1 MPDNNKLINISL
13 LLNIFVSIIFAALV
27 GTGVWYLFKVL
38 TPQTI
43 SVSGSST
50 SQIKNQIAS
59 YSLTI
64 EVSDKDKAKAVEA
77 LSQRAKDVVQL
88 IKDFGIPEEDIETTS
103 LNVYQRQDSVY
114 RDGVT
119 TYELGDWYASY
130 TINTKL
136 RDLTR
141 SDDLT
146 ALLATVEKA
155 SMWGPNLTI
164 DDKTIDEE
172 ALLSAAIEDARSK
185 ATAIATG
192 IGKKLGRV
200 VMINEGSAQY
210 MFGGVRYDMASGMGG
225 GAGIPVEPGSTST
238 YKNVTVVFELK

>member
-13 LLNIFVSIIFAALV
+13 LLNIFISIVFAALI
-27 GTGVWYLFKVL
+27 GTGVWYLFKML

-50 SQIKNQIAS
+50 SQVKNQIAS

-64 EVSDKDKAKAVEA
+64 EVSDADKAKAVEA
-77 LSQRAKDVVQL
+77 LTERSKNVVQM

-103 LNVYQRQDSVY
+103 LNIYQRQDSVY
-114 RDGVT
+114 RGGVT
-119 TYELGDWYASY
+119 TYELGDWFASY
-130 TINTKL
+130 TVNTKL
-136 RDLTR
+136 RDLSK

-164 DDKTIDEE
+164 DDEMIDEE
-172 ALLSAAIEDARSK
+172 ALLNAAIEDARSK
-185 ATAIATG
+185 ASAIASG
-192 IGKKLGRV
+192 LGKKLGRAV
-200 VMINEGSAQY
+200 QINEGSAQY
-210 MFGGVRYDMASGMGG
+210 IYGGVKYNEAFGAGG
-225 GAGIPVEPGSTST
+225 GGIPVEPGSTST
-238 YKNVTVVFELK
+238 YKNVTVIFELK

>member
-13 LLNIFVSIIFAALV
+13 LLNIFISIVFAALI
-27 GTGVWYLFKVL
+27 GTGVWYLFKML

-50 SQIKNQIAS
+50 SQVKNQIAS

-64 EVSDKDKAKAVEA
+64 EVSDADKAKAVEA
-77 LSQRAKDVVQL
+77 LTERSKNVVQM

-103 LNVYQRQDSVY
+103 LNIYQRQDSVY
-114 RDGVT
+114 RGGVT
-119 TYELGDWYASY
+119 TYELGDWFASY
-130 TINTKL
+130 TVNTKL
-136 RDLTR
+136 RDLSK

-164 DDKTIDEE
+164 DDEMIDEE
-172 ALLSAAIEDARSK
+172 ALLNAAIEDARSK
-185 ATAIATG
+185 ASAIASG
-192 IGKKLGRV
+192 LGKKLGRAV
-200 VMINEGSAQY
+200 QINEGSAQY
-210 MFGGVRYDMASGMGG
+210 IYGGVKYNEALGAGG
-225 GAGIPVEPGSTST
+225 GGIPVEPGSTST
-238 YKNVTVVFELK
+238 YKNVTVIFELK

>member
-13 LLNIFVSIIFAALV
+13 LLNIFISIVFAALI
-27 GTGVWYLFKVL
+27 GTGVWYLFKML

-50 SQIKNQIAS
+50 SQVKNHIAS

-64 EVSDKDKAKAVEA
+64 EVSDADKSKAVEA
-77 LSQRAKDVVQL
+77 LTERSKNVVQM

-103 LNVYQRQDSVY
+103 LNIYQRQDSVY
-114 RDGVT
+114 RGGVT
-119 TYELGDWYASY
+119 TYELGDWFASY
-130 TINTKL
+130 TVNTKL
-136 RDLTR
+136 RDLSK

-164 DDKTIDEE
+164 DDEMIDEE
-172 ALLSAAIEDARSK
+172 ALLNAAIEDARSK
-185 ATAIATG
+185 ASAIAAG
-192 IGKKLGRV
+192 LGKKLGRAV
-200 VMINEGSAQY
+200 QISEGSAQY
-210 MFGGVRYDMASGMGG
+210 IYGGVKYNEALGAGG
-225 GAGIPVEPGSTST
+225 GGIPVEPGSTST
-238 YKNVTVVFELK
+238 YKNVTVIFELK

>member
-185 ATAIATG
+185 ASAIATG

>member
-13 LLNIFVSIIFAALV
+13 LLNIFISIVFAALI
-27 GTGVWYLFKVL
+27 GTGVWYLFKML

-50 SQIKNQIAS
+50 SQVKNQIAS

-64 EVSDKDKAKAVEA
+64 EVSDADKAKAVEA
-77 LSQRAKDVVQL
+77 LTERSKNVVQM

-103 LNVYQRQDSVY
+103 LNIYQRQDSVY
-114 RDGVT
+114 RGGVT
-119 TYELGDWYASY
+119 TYELGDWFASY
-130 TINTKL
+130 TVNTKL
-136 RDLTR
+136 RDLSK

-164 DDKTIDEE
+164 DDEMIDEE
-172 ALLSAAIEDARSK
+172 ALLNAAIEDARSK
-185 ATAIATG
+185 ASAIAAG
-192 IGKKLGRV
+192 LGKKLGRAV
-200 VMINEGSAQY
+200 QINEGSAQY
-210 MFGGVRYDMASGMGG
+210 IYGGVKYNEALGAGG
-225 GAGIPVEPGSTST
+225 GGIPVEPGSTST
-238 YKNVTVVFELK
+238 YKNVTVIFELK

>member
-13 LLNIFVSIIFAALV
+13 LLNIFISIVFAALI
-27 GTGVWYLFKVL
+27 GTGVWYLFKML

-50 SQIKNQIAS
+50 SQVKNQIAS

-64 EVSDKDKAKAVEA
+64 EVSDADKAKAVEA
-77 LSQRAKDVVQL
+77 LTERSKNVVQM

-103 LNVYQRQDSVY
+103 LNIYQRQDSVY
-114 RDGVT
+114 RGGVT
-119 TYELGDWYASY
+119 TYELGDWFASY
-130 TINTKL
+130 TVNTKL
-136 RDLTR
+136 RDLSK

-164 DDKTIDEE
+164 DDEMIDEE
-172 ALLSAAIEDARSK
+172 ALLNTAIEDARSK
-185 ATAIATG
+185 ASAIATG
-192 IGKKLGRV
+192 VGKKLGRV
-200 VMINEGSAQY
+200 IQINEGSVQY
-210 MFGGVRYDMASGMGG
+210 MYGGVKYDAGLGAGG
-225 GAGIPVEPGSTST
+225 GGIPVEPGSTST
-238 YKNVTVVFELK
+238 YKNVTVIFELK

>member
-1 MPDNNKLINISL
+1 MPDNNKLINVSL
-13 LLNIFVSIIFAALV
+13 LLNIFVSIVFAALV

-43 SVSGSST
+43 SVSGSSS
-50 SQIKNQIAS
+50 SQITNQIAS
-59 YSLTI
+59 YSLTL
-64 EVSDKDKAKAVEA
+64 EVSDADKAKAVEG
-77 LSQRAKDVVQL
+77 LSERSKSVTQL

-103 LNVYQRQDSVY
+103 LNIYQRQDSVY

-119 TYELGDWYASY
+119 TYELGDWFASY

-136 RDLTR
+136 RDLTK
-141 SDDLT
+141 SEDLT
-146 ALLATVEKA
+146 ALLATVEGA

-172 ALLSAAIEDARSK
+172 GLLNAAIEDARSK
-185 ATAIATG
+185 GTAIATG
-192 IGKKLGRV
+192 VGKKLGRV
-200 VMINEGSAQY
+200 IQINEGSAQY
-210 MFGGVRYDMASGMGG
+210 MYGGVKYDMAMGAGG

-238 YKNVTVVFELK
+238 YKNVTVIFELK

>member
-1 MPDNNKLINISL
+1 MPDIKKLINISL
-13 LLNIFVSIIFAALV
+13 LVNIFVSIVFAALV
-27 GTGVWYLFKVL
+27 GMGVWYLVKVS

-50 SQIKNQIAS
+50 SVVKNQIAS

-64 EVSDKDKAKAVEA
+64 EVSDPDKAKAVEA
-77 LSQRAKDVVQL
+77 LSERAKSVVQI
-88 IKDFGIPEEDIETTS
+88 IKDFGIPEADVETTS

-114 RDGVT
+114 RGGVT
-119 TYELGDWYASY
+119 TYELGDWFASY

-136 RDLTR
+136 RDLTK

-172 ALLSAAIEDARSK
+172 ALLSEAIEDARSK
-185 ATAIATG
+185 ASAIAAG
-192 IGKKLGRV
+192 VGKSLEK
-200 VMINEGSAQY
+200 
-210 MFGGVRYDMASGMGG
+210 
-225 GAGIPVEPGSTST
+225 
-238 YKNVTVVFELK
+238 

>member
-1 MPDNNKLINISL
+1 MPDIKKLINISL
-13 LLNIFVSIIFAALV
+13 LVNIFVSIVFAALV
-27 GTGVWYLFKVL
+27 GMGVWYLVKVS

-50 SQIKNQIAS
+50 SVVKNQIAS

-64 EVSDKDKAKAVEA
+64 EVSDPDKAKAVEA
-77 LSQRAKDVVQL
+77 LSERAKSVVQI
-88 IKDFGIPEEDIETTS
+88 IKDFGIPEADVETTS

-114 RDGVT
+114 RGGVT
-119 TYELGDWYASY
+119 TYELGDWFASY

-136 RDLTR
+136 RDLTK

-172 ALLSAAIEDARSK
+172 ALLSEAIEDARSK
-185 ATAIATG
+185 ASAIAAG
-192 IGKKLGRV
+192 VGKKLGKV

-210 MFGGVRYDMASGMGG
+210 MYGGVKYDMGMGAG
-225 GAGIPVEPGSTST
+225 GGGGIPVEPGSTTT
-238 YKNVTVVFELK
+238 YKNVTVVFELR

>member
-1 MPDNNKLINISL
+1 MPEYNKLINVSL
-13 LLNIFVSIIFAALV
+13 LLNIFVSIVFAALV

-50 SQIKNQIAS
+50 SQVKNQIAS

-64 EVSDKDKAKAVEA
+64 EVSDADKAKAVEG
-77 LSQRAKDVVQL
+77 LSERSKSVTQM

-103 LNVYQRQDSVY
+103 LNIYQRQDSVY

-119 TYELGDWYASY
+119 TYELGDWFASY

-141 SDDLT
+141 
-146 ALLATVEKA
+146 
-155 SMWGPNLTI
+155 
-164 DDKTIDEE
+164 
-172 ALLSAAIEDARSK
+172 
-185 ATAIATG
+185 
-192 IGKKLGRV
+192 
-200 VMINEGSAQY
+200 
-210 MFGGVRYDMASGMGG
+210 
-225 GAGIPVEPGSTST
+225 
-238 YKNVTVVFELK
+238 

>member
-77 LSQRAKDVVQL
+77 LSQRAKDVVRL